1 MRRIAVTGLN
11 GSENLL
17 VAKTL
22 AIMCGY
28 DLSLSPSFSQTAIRY
43 GMDMDMESC
52 QWPDSYV
59 YCLGAFT
66 ERIIVEQKYGERFVS
81 DGSVL
86 KELVW
91 LKCRYPHMELIYEQS
106 MIRCLERVFTV
117 YAAKNYDVVFY
128 ADVLSEADIAGTC
141 LRRLFETY
149 HIPCQAIDFSN
160 RESALQVMTDRL
172 QVAPKMSAT
181 NSLSMALR
189 ELYSKENRQ
198 RV

>member
-1 MRRIAVTGLN
+1 MRRIAVAGLN
-11 GSENLL
+11 SSENLL

-43 GMDMDMESC
+43 GLGIDMESC

-91 LKCRYPHMELIYEQS
+91 LKCRYPHTELIYEQS
-106 MIRCLERVFTV
+106 MIHSLERVFGV

-128 ADVLSEADIAGTC
+128 ADVLSETDAAGSC
-141 LRRLFETY
+141 LRCLFETY
-149 HIPCQAIDFSN
+149 HIPGRAIDFSN
-160 RESALQVMTDRL
+160 RESALQVMADRL
-172 QVAPKMSAT
+172 QVAPKMSAAY
-181 NSLSMALR
+181 SLSKALR
-189 ELYSKENRQ
+189 ELNLTGVTKD
-198 RV
+198 

>member
-1 MRRIAVTGLN
+1 MRRIAIAGLN
-11 GSENLL
+11 GSENML

-28 DLSLSPSFSQTAIRY
+28 ELSLSPSFSQTAIRY
-43 GMDMDMESC
+43 GLGTDKESC

-66 ERIIVEQKYGERFVS
+66 ERIIVEQRYGGRFVS

-91 LKCRYPHMELIYEQS
+91 LKCRYPHVELIYEQS
-106 MIRCLERVFTV
+106 MIRSLERVLAV
-117 YAAKNYDVVFY
+117 YAAKNYDVIFH
-128 ADVLSEADIAGTC
+128 AEPLPGTDVAGTC

-149 HIPCQAIDFSN
+149 QIPCRAIDFSN
-160 RESALQVMTDRL
+160 RENALQVMADRL
-172 QVAPKMSAT
+172 QAAPKMSVAC
-181 NSLSMALR
+181 SLSKALR
-189 ELYSKENRQ
+189 ELNLTGTVED
-198 RV
+198 